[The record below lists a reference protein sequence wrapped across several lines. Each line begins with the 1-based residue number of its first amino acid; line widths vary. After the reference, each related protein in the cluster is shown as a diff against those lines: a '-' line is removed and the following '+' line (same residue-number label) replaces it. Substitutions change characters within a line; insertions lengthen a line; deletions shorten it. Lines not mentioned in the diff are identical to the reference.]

1 MVTRSDTVS
10 QAPNYTSLPSPSS
23 SNSAVPYFVS
33 RPATTPPRPFPTRRP
48 WEEVFALYSFTPPI
62 SLADAK
68 LRVSRNLDHFHVN
81 YAMIILFILFISL
94 LWHPFSII
102 VFLVALAAWFF
113 LYFFRDRPL
122 ELLGRVID
130 DRAVAAVLAVVTVVA
145 VAVTGV
151 WVNVVV
157 SVLVGIAVVV
167 LHAAFRS
174 TEDLYVDESDGGG
187 GLLSFVGSPTKRTP
201 FHYNLI

>member
-1 MVTRSDTVS
+1 MSS
-10 QAPNYTSLPSPSS
+10 SSAAPNYTSLPSPSS
-23 SNSAVPYFVS
+23 SNSTVPYFVS
-33 RPATTPPRPFPTRRP
+33 RAAATPPRTFPTRRP
-48 WEEVFALYSFTPPI
+48 WEEVFALYSFTLPI
-62 SLADAK
+62 SLGEAK
-68 LRVSRNLDHFHVN
+68 LRVKRNVDHFHVN

-113 LYFFRDRPL
+113 LYFFRDRPV
-122 ELLGRVID
+122 ELFGRVID

-145 VAVTGV
+145 VALTGV
-151 WVNVVV
+151 WLNVVV

-187 GLLSFVGSPTKRTP
+187 LLSFVGSPTKRNN
-201 FHYNLI
+201 YNLI